1 MEVLFNLLIVIT
13 YVLVFLSA
21 IGLGSSNEGTPIW
34 FYIFFIFVLV
44 SLPLRHTADEFGT
57 LLVVMFSGIMIG
69 AIGKCLPRI
78 KFDSEDENVIEQN

>member
-21 IGLGSSNEGTPIW
+21 IGFGSSNEGTPAW
-34 FYIFFIFVLV
+34 FYVLFIFVIV
-44 SLPLRHTADEFGT
+44 SIPLRHTVDEFGT

-78 KFDSEDENVIEQN
+78 NFDTEDEIVVETN